1 VDVLNALALG
11 FSVALSPPNLLACAF
26 GVLIGTLVGVLPGIG
41 AAAGIALLT
50 ALTAGL
56 DATTALIMLA
66 GIYYGA
72 MYGGSTSAILLN
84 MPGEAASVM
93 TAVDGYRLALQGR
106 AGPALGMAAIAS
118 FVAGTL
124 SLCGLVLL
132 APPLAD
138 LALAFGPSE
147 SFALTVLGL
156 SVAVSLAGR
165 SLLRG
170 LAATLLGLLLG
181 MVGLDPQT
189 GVPRF
194 VFGTSQLLAGFEVV
208 SILVGLYAVA
218 EVLAS
223 AEQQPKRLPVGRL
236 TELFPS
242 AEDWR
247 RSAGA
252 LGRSPFVGFCLGLLP
267 GGSPAIAS
275 FLAYTV
281 EKRLS
286 RHPARFGSGAIE
298 GVAAA
303 EGANNAATSGG
314 FVPLFTLGIPTTASL
329 AMLLGAL
336 MIHGLRPGP
345 LLFQSRPDVVWGLIA
360 SMYIGNLLLL
370 VLNLPLVGIWASLT
384 RIPYA
389 VLAPLILA
397 LSFVGTYSI
406 RNSLFDVWVMVAF
419 GLIGYAFQKRDYPTV
434 PLVLALILGPTLEST
449 LRQALALSRGDPT
462 IFLVR
467 PISASLLL
475 LALVSV
481 GLALYERWRS
491 ARAD

>member
-1 VDVLNALALG
+1 MPVEVLDGLALG
-11 FSVALSPPNLLACAF
+11 FSVALSPPRLLACAF
-26 GVLIGTLVGVLPGIG
+26 GVVVGTLVGVLPGIG

-56 DATTALIMLA
+56 DASSALIMLA

-93 TAVDGYRLALQGR
+93 TAVDGYRLARQGR
-106 AGPALGMAAIAS
+106 AGPALGMAAVAS
-118 FVAGTL
+118 FVAGSL

-132 APPLAD
+132 APPLAEV
-138 LALAFGPSE
+138 ALTFGPPE
-147 SFALTVLGL
+147 SFALAVLGL

-165 SLLRG
+165 SLVRG
-170 LAATLLGLLLG
+170 LVATILGLLLG
-181 MVGLDPQT
+181 TVGLDPQT

-194 VFGTSQLLAGFEVV
+194 VFGTSQLLGGFEVISV
-208 SILVGLYAVA
+208 LVGLYAVA
-218 EVLAS
+218 EVLVSSDQTPRPIA
-223 AEQQPKRLPVGRL
+223 VGRL
-236 TELFPS
+236 AALFPS
-242 AEDWR
+242 SDDWR
-247 RSAGA
+247 RSIGA
-252 LGRSPFVGFCLGLLP
+252 LGRSSFVGFCFGLLP
-267 GGSPAIAS
+267 GGSPAVAS
-275 FLAYTV
+275 FLAYAL

-286 RHPARFGSGAIE
+286 RQPARFGSGAIE

-345 LLFQSRPDVVWGLIA
+345 LLFQTHPEVIWGLIA
-360 SMYIGNLLLL
+360 SMYVGNVLLLI
-370 VLNLPLVGIWASLT
+370 LNLPLVGVWASLT
-384 RIPYA
+384 RIPYPI
-389 VLAPLILA
+389 LAPLILVI
-397 LSFVGTYSI
+397 SFIGTYSL
-406 RNSLFDVWVMVAF
+406 RNSLFDVWVMAATGV
-419 GLIGYAFQKRDYPTV
+419 LGYAFQKRDYPTV

-449 LRQALALSRGDPT
+449 LRQALALSRGDPA
-462 IFLVR
+462 IFLTR
-467 PISASLLL
+467 PIAASLLL

-481 GLALYERWRS
+481 GLALYERS
-491 ARAD
+491 RAV